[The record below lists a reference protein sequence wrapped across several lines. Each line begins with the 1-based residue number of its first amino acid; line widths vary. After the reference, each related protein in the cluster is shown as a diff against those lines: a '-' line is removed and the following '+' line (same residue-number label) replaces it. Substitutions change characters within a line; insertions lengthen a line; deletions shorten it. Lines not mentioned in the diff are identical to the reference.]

1 MANILE
7 IIDAWKSSFERNPDK
22 VELAEKRLS
31 ICNGCE
37 FKKEII
43 KGKDWSMLCKACGC
57 PIKKKIFSKQFN
69 ACEKGYWTDTDSEHF
84 PNFKEK
90 KDVSII

>member
-7 IIDAWKSSFERNPDK
+7 ILDAWKSSFERNPDK
-22 VELAEKRLS
+22 VELAEQRLLV
-31 ICNGCE
+31 CNGCE

-43 KGKDWSMLCKACGC
+43 KGKNWSIICKACGC

-69 ACEKGYWTDTDSEHF
+69 ACPKGYWNEVDVL
-84 PNFKEK
+84 NRLNIKEK
-90 KDVSII
+90 KDISII